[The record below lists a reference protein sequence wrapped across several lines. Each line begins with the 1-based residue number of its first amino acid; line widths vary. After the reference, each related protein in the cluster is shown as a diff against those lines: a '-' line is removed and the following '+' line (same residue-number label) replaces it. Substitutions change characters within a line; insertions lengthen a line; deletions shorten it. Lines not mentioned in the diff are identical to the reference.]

1 MARTP
6 AGGDNT
12 PSGRTRSY
20 ELIMDDK
27 ISAATLPIALPAR
40 NPVLKLPMQV
50 VRTATAL
57 FLLPLLLACG
67 DDEAG
72 PVVTRDNPVVPV
84 DTGTVFIETEGQS
97 FQLSV
102 EIAETP
108 NQRQIGL
115 MERREMPEEEG
126 MIFLHYEESD
136 ASAGFWM
143 FRTRIPLDI
152 AYLDRDGTI
161 VSIREMEPCSSQYIT
176 GCPTYAA
183 GVPFWGAL
191 EVNAGYFASRGIGVG
206 DRVTLRR
213 GGRVQ
218 SLSDSITG

>member
-1 MARTP
+1 MA
-6 AGGDNT
+6 
-12 PSGRTRSY
+12 
-20 ELIMDDK
+20 
-27 ISAATLPIALPAR
+27 AATLPSPGLGR
-40 NPVLKLPMQV
+40 NRVAISRVWLVRCAFVL
-50 VRTATAL
+50 
-57 FLLPLLLACG
+57 LLPLLSACG
-67 DDEAG
+67 GDEDAE
-72 PVVTRDNPVVPV
+72 PPVTRENPVVPL
-84 DTGTVFIETEGQS
+84 DTGTVFIETS
-97 FQLSV
+97 SDTFQLSV

-115 MERREMPEEEG
+115 MERLQMPEEEG

-152 AYLDRDGTI
+152 AYLDRDGSI
-161 VSIREMEPCSSQYIT
+161 VAIRQMEPCTSQYVA

-191 EVNAGYFASRGIGVG
+191 EVNRGYFEGRGIGIG

-213 GGRVQ
+213 GGRLR
-218 SLSDSITG
+218 SLSDSTEA